1 MEKLKANRDMLH
13 RSLAAFE
20 TDCPKETAMIEKARE
35 SGFHDEDFH
44 VGDEVISACG
54 SVAGVILSITGNEA
68 LVTWACRGKSV
79 EPIENLAH
87 IEHDWT

>member
-44 VGDEVISACG
+44 RSDLTQRWTIARP
-54 SVAGVILSITGNEA
+54 SV
-68 LVTWACRGKSV
+68 RSV
-79 EPIENLAH
+79 SSVYA
-87 IEHDWT
+87 